1 MGSLYLLPRSYSPLG
16 LVSHGFTLVFV
27 NTLTLLPDL
36 TMSCDSWDSNAGYD
50 IVPRPNPGDHLNPI
64 ACYLGEHME
73 EFLTHPYASPL
84 FGDFKG
90 FPPML
95 IQAGE
100 CEVLRDE
107 ITLLAHKAKL
117 VGVEVRHELYE
128 DAVHVFQALPFLET
142 AQLAFSS
149 CRDFVLH
156 FLPQYQRKTPQ
167 ELAGA
172 TERGLEEEIG
182 TEAQRVV
189 AGDGTETTSPREDIS
204 SESSAEQ
211 SRERTELAAEASR
224 EGSPS
229 RSDEDEPSWSA
240 RWPTP
245 SERQDEGVYFRRKR
259 KGTATALQPHAHE
272 SENLSMKAHSERH
285 KPQPPSLRRLHSTIS
300 FIADASYRS
309 ASEHVQSAPAPREPA
324 LERQR
329 VAAASTIRPWTVTP
343 SMTSAKTLVASPS
356 LRNDVSHPDLQSL
369 IQQYASTGPAHE
381 TLTIRPE
388 DSPRRRRARTLSER

>member
-1 MGSLYLLPRSYSPLG
+1 
-16 LVSHGFTLVFV
+16 
-27 NTLTLLPDL
+27 
-36 TMSCDSWDSNAGYD
+36 MSCDSWDSNAEYD
-50 IVPRPNPGDHLNPI
+50 IVPRPIPGDHLNPI

-73 EFLTHPYASPL
+73 KFLTHPYASPL

-90 FPPML
+90 LPPML
-95 IQAGE
+95 IQAGD

-117 VGVEVRHELYE
+117 AGVEVRHELYE

-142 AQLAFSS
+142 AQHAFGS

-189 AGDGTETTSPREDIS
+189 AGDGTETTSRREDIS
-204 SESSAEQ
+204 SSSSSTGQ
-211 SRERTELAAEASR
+211 SSERPELAVDASR
-224 EGSPS
+224 DESPT
-229 RSDEDEPSWSA
+229 RSDSDSVDEPSWSA

-245 SERQDEGVYFRRKR
+245 PESEESEDEGEHLRMGTKR
-259 KGTATALQPHAHE
+259 KDTATTTPTKPHTHE
-272 SENLSMKAHSERH
+272 PERTNVKAHSERH
-285 KPQPPSLRRLHSTIS
+285 KPHPRPSLRRLRSTFS

-309 ASEHVQSAPAPREPA
+309 ASEHVQSAPAHHERSEPA
-324 LERQR
+324 LERQQQ
-329 VAAASTIRPWTVTP
+329 AAAATPAPTAVRPRTATM
-343 SMTSAKTLVASPS
+343 SMTPAKAPVPSPTLRKS
-356 LRNDVSHPDLQSL
+356 LRHDASHPDIHSL

-381 TLTIRPE
+381 TMTIRPE
-388 DSPRRRRARTLSER
+388 DTPRRRRSRTLSGR